1 MDYFEGLFLG
11 SMWSDTDF
19 ENRRHTGLFIGF
31 GVLLCAMIALSYLSG
46 YFSVLLGGA
55 RIVKLV
61 ILLLLFFASRFLCF
75 RYYRMRFWGKVP
87 VLLAGLIKH
96 VAFTLFATTWIMP
109 FLNLSVSQIGAK
121 LLDFLNSTL
130 ESNIEKFSDSTGS
143 FSTVFGV
150 LTGGIYVVFL
160 AVIVVLLAIMVPGTI
175 LLIFRQLQYGY
186 DKLVAKFVLTN
197 QIDR

>member
-1 MDYFEGLFLG
+1 VDYFEGLFLG

-61 ILLLLFFASRFLCF
+61 IFLLLFFASPFLCF
-75 RYYRMRFWGKVP
+75 RYYRMRIWGKLP
-87 VLLAGLIKH
+87 ILLAGFIKH
-96 VAFTLFATTWIMP
+96 AAFALFATTWIMP
-109 FLNLSVSQIGAK
+109 FLNLSVSQIGEK

-130 ESNIEKFSDSTGS
+130 ESNIEKFSDSAGS

-175 LLIFRQLQYGY
+175 ILLFRQLQYGY